1 MLQSYE
7 HSWYQFFIFHH
18 LKNFFMEAK
27 NILKTHYLDLLFE
40 NKNKDYGAYPLRK
53 FYNDR
58 IKKSLGIT
66 LALVLVF
73 AGFQSWRMSKKISY
87 VLIDKPVEVILDPYK
102 ENKPDEPEKEKSK
115 TQKIQKQVAT
125 VPITPPLIVPDTQVP
140 NSLPTVDEIDTMAIG
155 KIRSAGTAD
164 SGFVDIEPGPP
175 GIPTPPSNG
184 DGNSMPDAGDNPIY
198 NPSQMPEF
206 PGGAEALKR
215 FMLRNLMQPDDIE
228 EGQQI
233 RVIAK
238 FVVSKTGEISDIEI
252 VHSGREDLDAEV
264 LRVVKKMPAW
274 KPGLQNGLPVNV
286 YYKIPVSFTYV
297 N

>member
-1 MLQSYE
+1 
-7 HSWYQFFIFHH
+7 
-18 LKNFFMEAK
+18 MEAK

-53 FYNDR
+53 FYNER
-58 IKKSLGIT
+58 IKKSLSIT

-73 AGFQSWRMSKKISY
+73 AGFQSWRMSKKTGY
-87 VLIDKPVEVILDPYK
+87 VQVDNIIECTIPPYQK
-102 ENKPDEPEKEKSK
+102 EKELEKEKIK
-115 TQKIQKQVAT
+115 PKITKAVTQANV
-125 VPITPPLIVPDTQVP
+125 TPPLIVPDTQVP

-206 PGGAEALKR
+206 PGGPEALKR